1 MIECSFGPSGEP
13 RATLRSGSAGSTGP
27 EAVRRRTGAPVNA
40 VDLLLRM
47 PESRAHTFSEYRSML
62 EAAAFEAGNRNGGEV
77 IGVRRP

>member
-1 MIECSFGPSGEP
+1 M
-13 RATLRSGSAGSTGP
+13 
-27 EAVRRRTGAPVNA
+27 RRRTGAPVNA